1 MSAKRNPATHYRVAG
16 RDEPTVQVE
25 KYRSTPPQQTKKSN
39 GTKRRRKG
47 PRIET
52 FRAEGTL
59 DSDAADTKLD
69 LAHAPPDQK
78 LADPSSSSAPLLDN
92 VNDPPGPAAETN
104 SPGITPPNRTNKTAN
119 QFLASWLVESSEGYL
134 TAFYDNDSPPDT
146 IICSVCQKPAI
157 DLFRCRTCLGGCRC
171 CSSCLLSAHRI
182 HPTHRT
188 ERWDGQTW
196 AATSLDNL
204 GYVLH
209 LGHQGQ
215 PCTVGNGSSALLVGD
230 LNGFHT
236 IRVHYCTHDNA
247 AAKPIQLISAGL
259 FPCSDVNPQSAFAI
273 SLLEIYNV
281 FLTVG
286 RTSAHKFY
294 SVLERITKPGFPD
307 DVKDRY
313 RELMATHRKYLFLLN
328 LQRAA
333 HGFEL
338 HETDIHPGDQALDC
352 AACPRPGI
360 NFDCPWFR
368 AFVSYDGNF
377 RSVRKN
383 KKVDANDIC
392 LSDGKAYFAP
402 KGPYKEWVKTQKTPQ
417 RSEKPACDRHKA
429 GNDTSV
435 RSTGKDITGI
445 GALTCTSHSCFVP
458 RGIVDYFQGEL
469 YIYLDYALAC
479 AVRHLSRGEP
489 LPFGLTY
496 DVWCH
501 WIKKLWDRIPN
512 LPPDLQLPDDFDLVG
527 AIPKWHLIGHIIECH
542 VRHSLD
548 HKQHVGRMEGE
559 GPERVWS
566 NLNEHS
572 GSTSEQGPGVRTDTI
587 NNLAYEWNYEK
598 MIRFIQYLP
607 HKCKEAKR
615 MYIQQEAVHQDLSEG
630 LPSTEVM
637 LWEAAP
643 IDPVEGPNKTWT
655 SPLMDPVWTDGL
667 FQKTVRA
674 ESQKESPTSRSPR
687 GRPGVARWLSDAI
700 ELENHM

>member
-1 MSAKRNPATHYRVAG
+1 MSAKRTPTTHYRVAG
-16 RDEPTVQVE
+16 RDEPNVQVE

-69 LAHAPPDQK
+69 LAHAPPNQK

-92 VNDPPGPAAETN
+92 VNDPPGPAAETD
-104 SPGITPPNRTNKTAN
+104 SPGITPPNRTNKNHPGATLQLSMTTTPLPTQSFAVFVKN
-119 QFLASWLVESSEGYL
+119 LRSTCFAVGHVLAVAAAVPLVYYPRTVFIPL
-134 TAFYDNDSPPDT
+134 TGL
-146 IICSVCQKPAI
+146 SV
-157 DLFRCRTCLGGCRC
+157 GM
-171 CSSCLLSAHRI
+171 
-182 HPTHRT
+182 
-188 ERWDGQTW
+188 
-196 AATSLDNL
+196 
-204 GYVLH
+204 
-209 LGHQGQ
+209 

-230 LNGFHT
+230 VNGFHT
-236 IRVHYCTHDNA
+236 IRVHYCTHNNA

-328 LQRAA
+328 LQCAA

-338 HETDIHPGDQALDC
+338 HETDVHPGDQALDC

-360 NFDCPWFR
+360 NFDWSEVSKDEHKWFR

-383 KKVDANDIC
+383 KKVDADDIC

-402 KGPYKEWVKTQKTPQ
+402 KGPYKEWVNAQKQPQ

-445 GALTCTSHSCFVP
+445 RALTCTSHSCFVP
-458 RGIVDYFQGEL
+458 RGIVDYFRGEL

-542 VRHSLD
+542 IRHSLD

-607 HKCKEAKR
+607 HKAKEAKR
-615 MYIQQEAVHQDLSEG
+615 MYIQQEAVHQDLSGG
-630 LPSTEVM
+630 LPTTEVT
-637 LWEAAP
+637 LWEAAS
-643 IDPVEGPNKTWT
+643 IEPVEGPNKTWT

-700 ELENHM
+700 ELENH